1 MDIKEFLQTNP
12 VFVTSIVSSVIGLC
26 GALGIKELIAK
37 IYDRYCKKEDEKDSD
52 HKKLEEMKESIDE
65 IIRRLDEMERKNDE
79 FTTND
84 MLLIE
89 DRLLWMQRKAINVQK
104 VSRGC
109 MPRYKVLLKRYKELN
124 EKTEIDI
131 NEEIL
136 FNDVQIDK
144 LIADGHVVDTWE
156 ETIK

>member
-1 MDIKEFLQTNP
+1 MDIKNILEINP
-12 VFVTSIVSSVIGLC
+12 VLINSVLGSVAGLC
-26 GALGIKELIAK
+26 SVLGLKELIAK
-37 IYDRYCKKEDEKDSD
+37 IYDRYCKKEDEKESD